1 MPGWR
6 KEAGGFDVVS
16 IRGWVLGVVLA
27 SSGAM
32 AVPRM
37 ALVAIGDCRDPDLL
51 RYAGDFEQR
60 LSDRVGPQLLAEDQF
75 QARVGP
81 PPSHTLDEA
90 RRQVST
96 AENLFYNDRVADSL
110 ALLDQTVA
118 ELERLPPGPERWK
131 IFADAQLIRG
141 MTLSAQRRR
150 EASDDAFRS
159 VLRVDGRHVM
169 SPDAFSPAFRQRFER
184 LRAELA
190 RARKLR
196 LSVQSQPAGATVYV
210 DGFALGHTPATIELV
225 PGTYQVLIGRPEAFS
240 FPHVVQLREDTSMR
254 VDLAF
259 EQTIPPSRAACLQQP
274 RDGRETPLGNALKLA
289 LLLEVDQL
297 VVLRLDRP
305 TAGPSWLSAA
315 VLNAQTAQRTRE
327 GGIQLGTT
335 RSGGDDLGELARF
348 VVTGETGERV
358 VAVNP
363 SPSQA
368 SVLALPPPAAVTQVQ
383 AAPTK
388 TWRTPTG
395 IALTATGAVALGL
408 GIVFQLRANDSAS
421 KFNQA
426 YAGGSAP
433 LPGQVGTVDGYRSDA
448 QTQQTL
454 AYVGYGIG
462 AVALGTGL
470 WLWLTDGKGGNTTV
484 VAGPNSVAIA
494 GRF

>member
-1 MPGWR
+1 
-6 KEAGGFDVVS
+6 VVW
-16 IRGWVLGVVLA
+16 IRGWLVGVVLV
-27 SSGAM
+27 SSGAV
-32 AVPRM
+32 AAPRM
-37 ALVAIGDCRDPDLL
+37 ALVALGDCRDPDLL
-51 RYAGDFEQR
+51 SYARQFEDR
-60 LSDRVGPQLLAEDQF
+60 LADRVGPQLLPEQQF

-81 PPSHTLDEA
+81 PPTHTLDEV

-110 ALLDQTVA
+110 ALLDQTLA
-118 ELERLPPGPERWK
+118 ELERLPPGSERAK
-131 IFADAQLIRG
+131 TFGDAQLIRG
-141 MTLSAQRRR
+141 MALSAQRRR
-150 EASDDAFRS
+150 DASDDAFRA
-159 VLRVDGRHVM
+159 VLRVDPRHVM
-169 SPDAFSPAFRQRFER
+169 SPDAFSPTFRQRFDK
-184 LRAELA
+184 LRTELG

-196 LSVQSQPAGATVYV
+196 LSLQSQPPGATVFV
-210 DGFALGHTPATIELV
+210 DGFALGHTPATLELV
-225 PGTYQVLIGRPEAFS
+225 PASYQVLVGRPDALS
-240 FPHVVQLREDTSMR
+240 FPHVVQLREDTSLR
-254 VDLAF
+254 IDLAF
-259 EQTIPPSRAACLQQP
+259 EQTIPPSRAACLHQP

-327 GGIQLGTT
+327 GGIQLGST
-335 RSGGDDLGELARF
+335 RTGGDDLAELARF

-363 SPSQA
+363 FTGQA
-368 SVLALPPPAAVTQVQ
+368 SVLGLAPPAAVTHVQ
-383 AAPTK
+383 TGSPR

-408 GIVFQLRANDSAS
+408 GVLFQLKANDSAS

-426 YAGGSAP
+426 YAAGSAP
-433 LPGQVGTVDGYRSDA
+433 LPSQIGTVDGYRSDS

-454 AYVGYGIG
+454 AYVGY
-462 AVALGTGL
+462 AVGTAALGAGL
-470 WLWLTDGKGGNTTV
+470 WLWLTDGKAPKTTV
-484 VAGPNSVAIA
+484 VAGPGSVTLA

>member
-1 MPGWR
+1 M
-6 KEAGGFDVVS
+6 VT
-16 IRGWVLGVVLA
+16 IRGWMLSVVLA
-27 SSGAM
+27 SSGAV
-32 AVPRM
+32 AAPRM
-37 ALVAIGDCRDPDLL
+37 ALVALGDCRDPDLL
-51 RYAGDFEQR
+51 RYAKQFEER
-60 LSDRVGPQLLAEDQF
+60 LSERVGPQLLPEDQF

-81 PPSHTLDEA
+81 PPTHSLDEV

-110 ALLDQTVA
+110 ALLDQTLA
-118 ELERLPPGPERWK
+118 ELERLPPGPERAK
-131 IFADAQLIRG
+131 TFGDAQLIRG
-141 MTLSAQRRR
+141 MALSALRRR
-150 EASDDAFRS
+150 DAADDAFRA
-159 VLRVDGRHVM
+159 VLRVDPRHVM
-169 SPDAFSPAFRQRFER
+169 SPDAFSPTFRQRFDK

-190 RARKLR
+190 RTRKVR
-196 LSVQSQPAGATVYV
+196 LSVQSQPAGGTIYV
-210 DGFALGHTPATIELV
+210 DGFSLGQTPATLELV
-225 PGTYQVLIGRPEAFS
+225 PGTYQVIVGRPDAFS
-240 FPHVVQLREDTSMR
+240 FPHGVRLREDTSLR

-305 TAGPSWLSAA
+305 SAGPSWLSAA

-327 GGIQLGTT
+327 GGIQLGST

-348 VVTGETGERV
+348 VVTGETGDRV

-363 SPSQA
+363 STGQA
-368 SVLALPPPAAVTQVQ
+368 SVLALPPPAAVAQSQ
-383 AAPTK
+383 GSAPR

-408 GIVFQLRANDSAS
+408 GVFFQLKANDSAS

-426 YAGGSAP
+426 YAGGNAP
-433 LPGQVGTVDGYRSDA
+433 LPSQVGTVDGYRSDS

-454 AYVGYGIG
+454 AYVGYAVG
-462 AVALGTGL
+462 AAALGTGL
-470 WLWLTDGKGGNTTV
+470 WLWISDGKAANTTV
-484 VAGPNSVAIA
+484 VAGPNSITLA

>member
-1 MPGWR
+1 M
-6 KEAGGFDVVS
+6 VS
-16 IRGWVLGVVLA
+16 IRGWLLGVVLA
-27 SSGAM
+27 SSA
-32 AVPRM
+32 AVAAPRM
-37 ALVAIGDCRDPDLL
+37 ALVALGDCRDPDLL
-51 RYAGDFEQR
+51 RYAHQFEER
-60 LSDRVGPQLLAEDQF
+60 LSDRVGPQLLTEQQF

-81 PPSHTLDEA
+81 PPTHTLDEV

-96 AENLFYNDRVADSL
+96 AENLFYNDRVPDSL
-110 ALLDQTVA
+110 SLLEQTLA
-118 ELERLPPGPERWK
+118 ELERLPPGPERAK
-131 IFADAQLIRG
+131 TFGDAQLIRG

-150 EASDDAFRS
+150 DASDDAFRA
-159 VLRVDGRHVM
+159 VLRVDPRHVM
-169 SPDAFSPAFRQRFER
+169 SPDAFSPTFRQRFNK

-196 LSVQSQPAGATVYV
+196 LSVQSQPPGAAVYV
-210 DGFALGHTPATIELV
+210 DGFALGHTPATLELV
-225 PGTYQVLIGRPEAFS
+225 PGTYQILVGRPDAFS
-240 FPHVVQLREDTSMR
+240 FPHVMSLREDTSLR

-259 EQTIPPSRAACLQQP
+259 EQTIPPSRAPCLQQP

-327 GGIQLGTT
+327 GGIQLGSA

-348 VVTGETGERV
+348 VVTGEAGERV

-363 SPSQA
+363 STGQA
-368 SVLALPPPAAVTQVQ
+368 SILALPPPAAVTQVQ
-383 AAPTK
+383 TTAPR

-395 IALTATGAVALGL
+395 IALTATGAVSLGL
-408 GIVFQLRANDSAS
+408 GIIFQLKANDSAS

-433 LPGQVGTVDGYRSDA
+433 LPSQVATVDGYRSDA

-454 AYVGYGIG
+454 AYVGYAVG
-462 AVALGTGL
+462 AAAIGTGL
-470 WLWLTDGKGGNTTV
+470 WLWLTDGKASNTAV
-484 VAGPNSVAIA
+484 IAGPTSVALA